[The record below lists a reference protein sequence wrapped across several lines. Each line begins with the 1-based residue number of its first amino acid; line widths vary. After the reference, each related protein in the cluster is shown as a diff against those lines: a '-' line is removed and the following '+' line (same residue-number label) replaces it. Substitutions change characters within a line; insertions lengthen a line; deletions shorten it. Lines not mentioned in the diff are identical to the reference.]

1 LADDDEVRAPIFI
14 LPLVAV
20 ALSGC
25 IPWLKKPKPEAPE
38 ASLPSWLGRVV
49 MVDTTHRFVLLDTGA
64 PMTLAPGAKVITYRD
79 KQLTS
84 TLQVTPES
92 RPPYIALEILEGEP
106 ALDDQAV
113 LDESRPPPTPAPA
126 NPENRGEPGEEGL

>member
-1 LADDDEVRAPIFI
+1 MRVFLVVLA
-14 LPLVAV
+14 L

-25 IPWLKKPKPEAPE
+25 ALWPWKPKKPEAPE

-64 PMTLAPGAKVITYRD
+64 PMTLAHGAKVITYRD

-84 TLQVTPES
+84 VLQVTPES
-92 RPPYIALEILEGEP
+92 RPPYIALEIVEGEP

-113 LDESRPPPTPAPA
+113 LDESRPPPSTPVPE
-126 NPENRGEPGEEGL
+126 NPENRGESAEEGL

>member
-1 LADDDEVRAPIFI
+1 MRPLRVILLLAI
-14 LPLVAV
+14 VAIT
-20 ALSGC
+20 GC
-25 IPWLKKPKPEAPE
+25 MPWFKKKPPEAPE

-84 TLQVTPES
+84 VLQVTPES
-92 RPPYIALEILEGEP
+92 RPPYIALEIIEGEP

-113 LDESRPPPTPAPA
+113 LDESRPPPPDPAPE
-126 NPENRGEPGEEGL
+126 NPENRGEPEEEGL